1 MDSTNLSNQA
11 ILVEMNIRVPSF
23 RKLDKKVS
31 KEVTVTKGATDDAGR
46 FNKHLLA
53 GVNQL
58 DDIQKWVS
66 ATRVELYYKTLPWS
80 DSGQRLCDIRNFIAV
95 KDWLFD
101 KRTEFQ
107 TMASNF
113 IAIYPNLVSAQAF
126 KMGTMF
132 DRDEYPDVNEVA
144 NRFGFNYYFTPLPE
158 RGDFR
163 VDVGHALEVELRAE
177 YDKVYQERT
186 KQAMKDLWDR
196 LYKVTKHIS
205 ERLADNADG
214 TKKILRDSVFD
225 NAIELVDL
233 LRVTNVTH
241 DQDLEYARWSLE
253 QALNGVDMDE
263 VRKSDGLRKDVKS
276 KVDELAEKLGW

>member
-1 MDSTNLSNQA
+1 MEQINLSNQA

-31 KEVTVTKGATDDAGR
+31 KEVITNKGATDDAGR

-58 DDIQKWVS
+58 EDIQKWVS
-66 ATRVELYYKTLPWS
+66 ATRVDLYYKTLPWS
-80 DSGQRLCDIRNFIAV
+80 DSGQRLCDIRNFIAL
-95 KDWLFD
+95 KDWLND
-101 KRTEFQ
+101 KRNEFQ
-107 TMASNF
+107 VMASNF

-132 DRDEYPDVNEVA
+132 DRNEYPDVDEVA
-144 NRFGFNYYFTPLPE
+144 RRFGFNFFFTPLPE

-163 VDVGHALEVELRAE
+163 VDVGHELAVELRVE
-177 YDKVYQERT
+177 YDKVYQDRT

-205 ERLADNADG
+205 DRLSDNNDG
-214 TKKILRDSVFD
+214 TKKILRDSVLD
-225 NAIELVDL
+225 NALELINL
-233 LRVTNVTH
+233 LAVTNVTH
-241 DQDLEYARWSLE
+241 DEDLEWARKQLE
-253 QALNGVDMDE
+253 DALMGVDMDE
-263 VRKSDGLRKDVKS
+263 VRKSDGLRKDVKAR
-276 KVDELAEKLGW
+276 VDDLAERLGW